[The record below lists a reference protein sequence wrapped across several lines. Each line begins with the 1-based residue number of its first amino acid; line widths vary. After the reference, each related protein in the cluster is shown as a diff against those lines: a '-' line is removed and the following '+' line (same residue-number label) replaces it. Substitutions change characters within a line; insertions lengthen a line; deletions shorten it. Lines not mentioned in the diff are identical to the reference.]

1 MDKTR
6 ASQQTIPASSSSEN
20 SSPESQKTI
29 TNVFPNGSSPLVTG
43 RSSKPMKTPK
53 RNRRR
58 SSVSRVSLEQSIHI
72 ANFEAATKP
81 NTSIIVEQ
89 DEDSEK
95 SDLDETKRKLASSE
109 ENGKKLEAKQKE
121 SETTRRRKHVNRL
134 WRERRDWKQI
144 RKNVL
149 KMNDEDFI
157 NSYCDGKV
165 FCSIDV
171 EKVYEQAE
179 KEVKEFIEKV
189 LSEKYGENV
198 KTLEDRYKFLVEKAK
213 KEAVDLEE
221 EKMIG
226 FANAQI
232 DMMKMMRWKGD
243 MVVEF

>member
-1 MDKTR
+1 MFSPQR
-6 ASQQTIPASSSSEN
+6 ASQHTIPASSSSSEN
-20 SSPESQKTI
+20 SSPDTQKTV
-29 TNVFPNGSSPLVTG
+29 TNMPNVQLHGNSPLVTG
-43 RSSKPMKTPK
+43 KSSTIKNRMKTPK

-58 SSVSRVSLEQSIHI
+58 SSVGRMSLEQSIHI
-72 ANFEAATKP
+72 ANFEATKP
-81 NTSIIVEQ
+81 NTSTVPEL
-89 DEDSEK
+89 DENSEK
-95 SDLDETKRKLASSE
+95 SDLEETVKSASFE
-109 ENGKKLEAKQKE
+109 ELEA
-121 SETTRRRKHVNRL
+121 TRRRKHVNRL

-157 NSYCDGKV
+157 NTYCPNGEI
-165 FCSIDV
+165 FCSIDA
-171 EKVYEQAE
+171 EKVYNQAE
-179 KEVKEFIEKV
+179 KEVLEFIENV

-221 EKMIG
+221 EKMIE

-232 DMMKMMRWKGD
+232 DVMKIMRWKGD